1 MGFFE
6 HDDTPNNRPMRSMMI
21 RRRLAP
27 GAVALVLAATLAA
40 CGDSDS
46 SSDTTSASSPT
57 TAAQTQTETT
67 AASNGVADKS
77 ADEVLAASLAAAKSA
92 SAMHVAGESDGT
104 TIDLSLVKG
113 EGASGSIAQGTNR
126 FELLTVGD
134 EIYLRGSD
142 EFYRSLGGEAVVRL
156 LAGKWLKVSAG
167 DRQFGSFAAFTD
179 MDKLLTEALRPE
191 GTIEKGE
198 VETVDGT
205 EVVPLTNG
213 REGTLYVAATGDPF
227 PVKITPGGA
236 RRGEIVFDGWNEP
249 VELTAPTDAIDIE
262 ELSRAAG

>member
-6 HDDTPNNRPMRSMMI
+6 HDDTPNNRPVRGMM

-46 SSDTTSASSPT
+46 SSDTTSASSST
-57 TAAQTQTETT
+57 TATQAETT

-77 ADEVLAASLAAAKSA
+77 ADEVLAASLAAAESA
-92 SAMHVAGESDGT
+92 GAMHVAGESDGT
-104 TIDLSLVKG
+104 VIDLSLVRG

-142 EFYRSLGGEAVVRL
+142 EFYRGLGGEAVVRL

-179 MDKLLTEALRPE
+179 KDRLLAQALRPE
-191 GTIEKGE
+191 GTIEKGD

-213 REGTLYVAATGDPF
+213 REGTLYVAATGEPY
-227 PVKITPGGA
+227 PVKIVPGGG
-236 RRGEIVFDGWNEP
+236 RSGEITFSGWDEP

-262 ELSRAAG
+262 QLSRAAG